1 MRRYLTT
8 VLFIFFTTGAG
19 WAQQVTVS
27 KTDVYYTIEQMLL
40 ANEINESGEPFAEAL
55 GYNLDDL
62 DPVVLNSPDSIS
74 YTLGIENYEDSR
86 YQLGT
91 IVSRSGMGLHMMWA
105 PVVMQM
111 ASMETDPAFDGMFTG
126 GTANGY
132 KEDDEL
138 MKTIMHFAEL
148 SHHPAPSNPWPQY
161 AEFISGDPHL
171 PQAVDAANFTHYFA
185 TLRWDRSKMDKT
197 LNPGA
202 MAQSMMKQY
211 LWAQDME
218 SAFHDSLDNG
228 IDADGVIS
236 PDSANSPHLDPNNNV
251 FYGGDGLDGFIGLVL
266 TAEAI
271 NKAKFMTVKLAYD
284 GSALGAIDLMNYDPA
299 NGIQYFPHKVAVTE
313 APVATGLPPQLSSMT
328 VTDANS
334 DLFDQFS
341 ILWATLHFT
350 NMMDPNNTSDAA
362 HLAYKAVFDGDP
374 FPRSMSETGQPGP
387 FDLMKGTAKVTFMN
401 VKAMH
406 YDAQNGTFIDQASLD
421 NSGAAVLGTHIS
433 TVNAGYIIV
442 GLKYFVQEFA
452 GTGLEQPARDMVKAQ
467 ADFIIASLKDSDGT
481 YFNGFELGTGADA
494 GTKDVTSQAAAARGL
509 YAAYDVTGNANYL
522 NAANEA
528 YDMLI
533 SRFYVAPHMAFRTA
547 DASNNAVY
555 SPFNFA
561 VIAGALR
568 EAALV
573 GNKTE
578 APAIY
583 TRFFKKVANRMQL
596 SEAAP
601 TGETGGDSDG
611 DGIPF
616 VPEQADQLPP
626 VFATEATMDLTVTAL
641 GDEPNVIRE
650 FALGQNY
657 PNPFNPTTR
666 ISFSIAKAG
675 QYKLTIYS
683 ATGQVVRR
691 VFDRNLRSQQYNL
704 TLSAGNLAN
713 GIYYYELKGQGFQQ
727 IRKFILLK

>member
-1 MRRYLTT
+1 MRRYLTAT
-8 VLFIFFTTGAG
+8 LFLLFTFNLI
-19 WAQQVTVS
+19 WAQETQVT
-27 KTDVYYTIEQMLL
+27 KTDVYYTLEQMLL

-62 DPVVLNSPDSIS
+62 DPAVLNNPDSIS
-74 YTLGIENYEDSR
+74 YTLGIENYEYSR

-91 IVSRSGMGLHMMWA
+91 IVSRSGMGLHLMWA
-105 PVVMQM
+105 PVIMQM

-138 MKTIMHFAEL
+138 MKNIKHFAML
-148 SHHPAPSNPWPQY
+148 SNHPAPSNPWPQY

-171 PQAVDAANFTHYFA
+171 PQAVDAANFTHDFA
-185 TLRWDRSKMDKT
+185 TLRWDRSKMVKT

-236 PDSANSPHLDPNNNV
+236 PDSADSPHLDPNNNV
-251 FYGGDGLDGFIGLVL
+251 FYGGDGLDGFIGMVL

-271 NKAKFMTVKLAYD
+271 NKAKFMTTKFAYN
-284 GSALGAIDLMNYDPA
+284 GSQLGAIDLMTYDPA
-299 NGIQYFPHKVAVTE
+299 NGIQYFPHKVDVTE
-313 APVATGLPPQLSSMT
+313 APVADGLPPKADTFT
-328 VTDANS
+328 VTDASS

-374 FPRSMSETGQPGP
+374 FPQAMSESGVPGP
-387 FDLMKGTAKVTFMN
+387 FDLMKGTAKATFMN

-406 YDAQNGTFIDQASLD
+406 FDTQNGTFVDQSSL
-421 NSGAAVLGTHIS
+421 NSGVAVPGDHIS
-433 TVNAGYIIV
+433 TLNAGYMLV
-442 GLKYFVQEFA
+442 ALKFVVQEFA
-452 GTGLEQPARDMVKAQ
+452 GSGLEQPARDMVKAQ
-467 ADFIIASLKDSDGT
+467 ADFILASLKDSDGSF
-481 YFNGFELGTGADA
+481 FNGFTIGTGADSDI
-494 GTKDVTSQAAAARGL
+494 KNVTAQAAAVRGL
-509 YAAYDVTGNANYL
+509 FAAYDVSQDAAYL
-522 NAANEA
+522 TAAKDA
-528 YDMLI
+528 YDVLI
-533 SRFYVAPHMAFRTA
+533 SNFYVAQAHAFRTTSG
-547 DASNNAVY
+547 SNTAVY

-568 EAALV
+568 GAALD
-573 GNKTE
+573 GGKTE

-583 TRFFKKVANRMQL
+583 TRFFKKVANKMQL
-596 SEAAP
+596 SEGGN
-601 TGETGGDSDG
+601 TGESGSDSDG

-616 VPEQADQLPP
+616 IPEQVDQMPP
-626 VFATEATMDLTVTAL
+626 VFATEATLDLTVTAL
-641 GDEPNVIRE
+641 GDEPFTVKK

-657 PNPFNPTTR
+657 PNPFNPTTH
-666 ISFSIAKAG
+666 INFSIAHAG
-675 QYKLTIYS
+675 TYTLTIYS
-683 ATGQVVRR
+683 TTGQAVRR
-691 VFDRNLRSQQYNL
+691 VFHKALQPQQYNL

-713 GIYYYELKGQGFQQ
+713 GVYYYELKGQGVQQ
-727 IRKFILLK
+727 VRKFILLK